1 MNSTDIKVTVI
12 MPIYNAYDYL
22 RPAMDSVI
30 DQTLREIEIICID
43 DGSTDHS
50 LDIIK
55 EYQKLDER
63 IRIVTENNAGPG
75 TARNKG
81 IMRARGEYII
91 FLDADDFYEPVLLE
105 RLYEAAKRDDLDIAV
120 VGFDIYNSRH
130 ARFEPAPDEE
140 HANIYLGGAVVSK
153 NEYPNDILQS
163 TTGYVWNKL
172 FRTSFIRE
180 KELSFAPEIYVFEDV
195 YFVCTALSLAERVA
209 RIYETLIHHRVYSE
223 QSRTKLF
230 RKYHNQVPVVYMKV
244 KEFLM
249 QHGMY
254 IPLMRSFLNFSAS
267 RCYKIY
273 NLLWHDAKADFWN
286 VLHRGYAD
294 SLGWYKH
301 EAADFES
308 VDVHEFVV
316 NIGLYTYEQYS
327 KRVNKG
333 IRTNHEKFSVS
344 ALNKKIKGV
353 IKSEKIRNKFRSFF
367 GKFSKKKKKD
377 E

>member
-12 MPIYNAYDYL
+12 MPIYNAHDYL

-30 DQTLREIEIICID
+30 DQTLKEIEIICID
-43 DGSTDHS
+43 DGSTDRS

-55 EYQKLDER
+55 EYQKSDER

-75 TARNKG
+75 AARNKG
-81 IMRARGEYII
+81 IVRARGEYII
-91 FLDADDFYEPVLLE
+91 FLDADDFYEPTLLE
-105 RLYEAAKRDDLDIAV
+105 RLYETAKRDDLDIAV
-120 VGFDIYNSRH
+120 VGFDIYNNRR
-130 ARFEPAPDEE
+130 ARFEAVPDEE

-153 NEYPNDILQS
+153 NEYPKNILQS

-172 FRTSFIRE
+172 FRASFIRE
-180 KELSFAPEIYVFEDV
+180 KELAFAPEIYVFEDV

-209 RIYETLIHHRVYSE
+209 RVYETLIHHRVYSE
-223 QSRTKLF
+223 QSRTRLF
-230 RKYHNQVPVVYMKV
+230 RKYYNQVPVVYMKV

-273 NLLWHDAKADFWN
+273 NLLWNDAKADFWN
-286 VLHRGYAD
+286 MLHGGYAD
-294 SLGWYKH
+294 SLGWYRH
-301 EAADFES
+301 EAADFENS
-308 VDVHEFVV
+308 DVHEFVV
-316 NIGLYTYEQYS
+316 NIGLYTYEQHS
-327 KRVNKG
+327 KRTDKG
-333 IRTNHEKFSVS
+333 IRTKHDRFSMS
-344 ALNKKIKGV
+344 ALNKKIRSVVKLEN
-353 IKSEKIRNKFRSFF
+353 IKDKFRAFF
-367 GKFSKKKKKD
+367 AKFSKKKKKD